1 MCEHARRDSLYTSN
15 GYPDAAK
22 TPPAPKCH
30 GLPSSPLKN
39 IIYNAARNALKH
51 AAGSIVQAV
60 ATSAYSAVKNLFA
73 PAAVKSSAAA
83 ATTAV
88 ATYIK

>member
-22 TPPAPKCH
+22 TPPAPKRH
-30 GLPSSPLKN
+30 GPPSSPLKN

-51 AAGSIVQAV
+51 AAGSIAQAV
-60 ATSAYSAVKNLFA
+60 ATSAYSAVKNLF
-73 PAAVKSSAAA
+73 AAVKSSAAA